1 MATRSRRQSGIT
13 PDPAT
18 GGWKIDTQYR
28 GKRVRKRGFPDYRS
42 AEDFLI
48 RKKLAIDQDG
58 TRGVLVA
65 PGPVAM
71 TLEEAA
77 TKYLEQK
84 EERGMPSAETDAYL
98 LEPLVQ
104 MLGSL
109 TLEEICNDTVAPF
122 IAARRNAGIKNKSI
136 NNALSCLNRIC
147 TLAHTKWRHKGTAQP
162 VLAAPMSIDLL
173 DLHDQRPP
181 RPITWSEQR
190 TLFEHLPA
198 HLASMA
204 LFTLNTGARKNVV
217 CQLRWQWEVQVKIR
231 PGQTVSVFVVP
242 REYVKGRQRERVLIC
257 NSVAQ
262 QVIDE
267 QRGRHAE
274 RVFTYYKQVKA
285 GSGKTPTHVPVADM
299 NNTAWQR
306 ARQAAGLDDL
316 HVHDLRHTVGM
327 RLRHAGVP
335 ERTQDEILWHSRKD
349 MTAHYA
355 VAQIREVFDA
365 LELIKEEGLGGE
377 TLNLLAIVRR
387 AQIAAVPKNH
397 PQITH
402 TQRKTA

>member
-1 MATRSRRQSGIT
+1 
-13 PDPAT
+13 
-18 GGWKIDTQYR
+18 
-28 GKRVRKRGFPDYRS
+28 
-42 AEDFLI
+42 
-48 RKKLAIDQDG
+48 
-58 TRGVLVA
+58 
-65 PGPVAM
+65 M

-84 EERGMPSAETDAYL
+84 EERGMPSVETDAYL
-98 LEPLVQ
+98 LEPMVQ
-104 MLGSL
+104 MICSL
-109 TLEEICNDTVAPF
+109 TLEEICSDTVAPF
-122 IAARRNAGIKNKSI
+122 IAARREAGIKNKSI

-147 TLAHTKWRHKGTAQP
+147 RLAHTKWRHKGSTHP
-162 VLAAPMSIDLL
+162 VLGVPMSIDLL
-173 DLHDQRPP
+173 DLSDQRPP

-204 LFTLNTGARKNVV
+204 LFTLNTGVRKNVV

-231 PGQTVSVFVVP
+231 PDQTISVFVVP

-257 NSVAQ
+257 NSIAQ

-274 RVFTYYKQVKA
+274 RVFTYYKPVKA
-285 GSGKTPTHVPVADM
+285 SSGKIPKHLPVGDM

-306 ARQAAGLDDL
+306 AREAAGLDDL

>member
-1 MATRSRRQSGIT
+1 MATRSRKQSGIT
-13 PDPAT
+13 PDTAA
-18 GGWKIDTQYR
+18 GGWKVDAQHR
-28 GKRVRKRGFPDYRS
+28 GQRIRKRGFPDYRS

-48 RKKLAIDQDG
+48 RQKLAIDQAG
-58 TRGVLVA
+58 EQGAVLQVR
-65 PGPVAM
+65 PVSM

-84 EERGMPSAETDAYL
+84 EARGMPSAETDAYL
-98 LEPLVQ
+98 LTPMVQ

-109 TLEEICNDTVAPF
+109 TLEEICNDSVAPF
-122 IAARRNAGIKNKSI
+122 IAARRNEGIKNKSI

-147 TLAHTKWRHKGTAQP
+147 TLAHTKWRHKGSGQP
-162 VLAAPMSIDLL
+162 VLVVPMSVDLL
-173 DLHDQRPP
+173 DLNDQRPP

-204 LFTLNTGARKNVV
+204 LFTLNTGVRKNVV
-217 CQLRWQWEVQVKIR
+217 CQLRWQWEVPVKIR
-231 PGQTVSVFVVP
+231 PGQSVSVFVVP
-242 REYVKGRQRERVLIC
+242 RQYVKGRKRERVLIC

-274 RVFTYYKQVKA
+274 RVFTYYKPVKA
-285 GSGKTPTHVPVADM
+285 SSGNTPKYLPVGDM

-306 ARQAAGLDDL
+306 AREAAGLDDL

-355 VAQIREVFDA
+355 VAQICEVFDA

-387 AQIAAVPKNH
+387 AQIAAVPTKP
-397 PQITH
+397 PQNPH